1 MTRSCARSSRARWPT
16 WPRAPST
23 RWSSPGSTGSPRG
36 LGTWLRV
43 ERVLLDH
50 PGRLL
55 VSVADGDCDPS
66 DPASKFLLRQK
77 AQMAVYELDQI
88 KARVRRWHRQRAE
101 HGWPLVSGRRP
112 FGWVDSQRSAVEPVE
127 AAVIEYV

>member
-1 MTRSCARSSRARWPT
+1 M
-16 WPRAPST
+16 
-23 RWSSPGSTGSPRG
+23 
-36 LGTWLRV
+36 
-43 ERVLLDH
+43 LLDH

-77 AQMAVYELDQI
+77 AQMAEYELDQI

-127 AAVIEYV
+127 AAVIEYVPGPTPSPPRRTASRGARRTCAPR